1 MQKHLKSALTHPVLQ
16 WRHHFHAFPRYPQ
29 LVGIDV
35 VGGAALLAFVTVC
48 LHGCAAILSVQGH
61 ANHRREVCLG

>member
-16 WRHHFHAFPRYPQ
+16 WRHHFHALPGYPQ

-35 VGGAALLAFVTVC
+35 VGGAALLAFVAVC